1 MSTIRVSNIQH
12 GSAGTA
18 AITLNSAGQATLNGL
33 NFPTAGALGNRNL
46 IINGAMD
53 IAQRTT
59 GSVTATGQYPVDRFV
74 TSFSVTSAAISAERQ
89 EEAPAGLFNSL
100 RYRMTTAAS
109 AGAAEVNN
117 IQYKVEGLDS
127 RYLKWGTAQAS
138 NVTLSFWVRSSNAGT
153 YCVSLRNDAG
163 ETRRSYVAEY
173 TIAADDTWERITVP
187 IDGDTGGTWLTTAQ
201 LGINITWDLGSGSNF
216 NGTADSWLNDENR
229 LNTSNQ
235 FDFAGTT
242 DAAFYLTGVQLEIGD
257 VATPFEHRG
266 FDEELRRCSRYYQK
280 SYAPGTDPGTATD
293 TGSIGSRMDASTTA
307 VQHPGTVFRHTMRA
321 APTVTLYSPQN
332 GVADRVSDRAGTPN
346 SHTNNGIVTSIFG
359 AGHNGF
365 TSIVLDAAEG
375 PAITYHYTAEAEL

>member
-12 GSAGTA
+12 GSAGSA
-18 AITLNSAGQATLNGL
+18 AITLNSDGQATLNGL
-33 NFPTAGALGNRNL
+33 NYPTAGALGNRNI

-100 RYRMTTAAS
+100 RYRMTTAAT

-117 IQYKVEGLDS
+117 IQHRVEGLNS

-173 TIAADDTWERITVP
+173 TIQAADTWERITIP
-187 IDGDTGGTWLTTAQ
+187 IDGDTGGTWLTTSS

-235 FDFAGTT
+235 FNFAGTT
-242 DAAFYLTGVQLEIGD
+242 GAEFYLTGVQLEVGD

-266 FDEELRRCSRYYQK
+266 FEEELRRCSRYYQK
-280 SYAPGTDPGTATD
+280 SYSPGVDPGTAT
-293 TGSIGSRMDASTTA
+293 TA
-307 VQHPGTVFRHTMRA
+307 GAVGVRADQNTSVNNHVGTVFRQTMRA
-321 APTVTLYSPQN
+321 NPTVTLYSPQN
-332 GVADRVSDRAGTPN
+332 GAVDRVADYQTNFTFS
-346 SHTNNGIVTSIFG
+346 NNGTVTGIVG
-359 AGHNGF
+359 AGQNGF
-365 TSIVLDAAEG
+365 IGLTLATTEG
-375 PAITYHYTAEAEL
+375 PIVTYHYTAAAEL